1 MTLTLPDAYALLRD
15 HFGTHGA
22 AAKHLGITEQHY
34 NALRNG
40 RANMSIRTADY
51 ILMKAQ
57 EITEHTIPLAQPTEA
72 PSPESPSC

>member
-1 MTLTLPDAYALLRD
+1 MTLTLPDAYARLRD

-57 EITEHTIPLAQPTEA
+57 EITEHTISFAQITEA
-72 PSPESPSC
+72 PGPESPSC

>member
-1 MTLTLPDAYALLRD
+1 MTLTLPDAYARLRE

-22 AAKHLGITEQHY
+22 AAKHLGMTEQHY

-51 ILMKAQ
+51 ILLKAQ
-57 EITEHTIPLAQPTEA
+57 EVTDHPIHPPQPAEA
-72 PSPESPSC
+72 PNPEAPPC

>member
-1 MTLTLPDAYALLRD
+1 MTLTLPDAYARLRE

-22 AAKHLGITEQHY
+22 AAKHLGMTEQHY

-51 ILMKAQ
+51 ILLKAQ
-57 EITEHTIPLAQPTEA
+57 EVTDHPIPPPQPAEAPGPEA
-72 PSPESPSC
+72 PSC

>member
-1 MTLTLPDAYALLRD
+1 MTLTLPDAYARLRE

-22 AAKHLGITEQHY
+22 AAKHLGMTEQHY

-51 ILMKAQ
+51 ILLKAQ
-57 EITEHTIPLAQPTEA
+57 EVTDHPIPPPQPAEA
-72 PSPESPSC
+72 PSPEAPSC

>member
-1 MTLTLPDAYALLRD
+1 MTLTLPDAYARLRD

-40 RANMSIRTADY
+40 RANMSNRTADY
-51 ILMKAQ
+51 ILLKAQ
-57 EITEHTIPLAQPTEA
+57 EITEHTISLAKPTEA
-72 PSPESPSC
+72 PNPEASSC